1 MKKHT
6 SPTLLLFLALLAA
19 QIVLSFGTTL
29 ALLGMLLDELFG
41 FFVLRL
47 FQMAGFLLLLLTL
60 GASIGA
66 LQDGHRA
73 RAYVFLLVAV
83 VAHLFGAILGLIWQ
97 AVFFYQ
103 AITAAELS
111 LLLGSIMDSS
121 ILPLFVTLILAH
133 MIYLQEPMKDTPKN
147 WRDLTSPTIRAALLI
162 SGLIFA
168 YRLIG
173 QIVESVQFVKDAL
186 GFTFL
191 KPAEKAILFLDYIP
205 LLLASFLGY
214 FVLLYARKLYFG
226 FTHK

>member
-47 FQMAGFLLLLLTL
+47 FQMAGFLLLLFTL

-73 RAYVFLLVAV
+73 RAYVFLLAAV

-173 QIVESVQFVKDAL
+173 QIVESVQFVRDAL

>member
-47 FQMAGFLLLLLTL
+47 FQIAGFLLLLFTL

-73 RAYVFLLVAV
+73 RAYVFLLAAV

-133 MIYLQEPMKDTPKN
+133 TIYLQEPMKDTPKN

-173 QIVESVQFVKDAL
+173 QIVESVQFVRDAL

-214 FVLLYARKLYFG
+214 FVLLYARTLYFG

>member
-47 FQMAGFLLLLLTL
+47 FQIAGFLLLLFTL
-60 GASIGA
+60 GSSIGA

-73 RAYVFLLVAV
+73 RAYAFLLAAV

-173 QIVESVQFVKDAL
+173 QIVESVQFVRDAL